1 MNSTG
6 KKHTSGW
13 HGVKT
18 MASQG
23 VGGFRTITEIRRDE
37 KTRKLQKREEYLRM
51 LEEME
56 QEELRKKQRPKIVT
70 YEITETNET
79 DWYEVL
85 GLPLGNR
92 ITD

>member
-1 MNSTG
+1 
-6 KKHTSGW
+6 
-13 HGVKT
+13 
-18 MASQG
+18 
-23 VGGFRTITEIRRDE
+23 
-37 KTRKLQKREEYLRM
+37 
-51 LEEME
+51 ME